1 MAGDGNSGDGN
12 AADELVVAEDGVNA
26 NAVDEDALVVL
37 VEFEEMAVIACDHP
51 DAPVSW
57 VEVDEGAD
65 TGGDCKLA
73 NNASSCE
80 PFISIDGV
88 RCR

>member
-51 DAPVSW
+51 DAPVS
-57 VEVDEGAD
+57 
-65 TGGDCKLA
+65 
-73 NNASSCE
+73 
-80 PFISIDGV
+80 
-88 RCR
+88 